1 MAKKSG
7 LKVDRKYTT
16 PGNPYNNITWEKR
29 SSKITNPDGSVVF
42 EMNDVE
48 IPSTWSQV
56 ATDIM
61 VSKYFRKAGVPQLD
75 ADGFELKDEN
85 GDTVLGP
92 ETSSRQVFD
101 RLAETWRHWGEKT
114 GYFATSD
121 DAQAF
126 EDELKYMLA
135 TQMAAPNSPQWFN
148 TGLNYKYNLTGPQQ
162 GFWYVDPKTGN
173 LTPGEDS
180 YSRPQPHACFIQSID
195 DDLVNEGGIMDLWVK
210 EARLFKFGS
219 GTGTNF
225 SNLRGEGEQLSGGG
239 VSSGVMSFLKIG
251 DRAAGAIKSGG
262 TTRRAAKMVILDL
275 DHPDIEDFIEWKAI
289 EEDKARALIAAGYPA
304 DFNGEAY
311 ATVSG
316 QNSNNSVKVP
326 TEFLTAIKEDGDW
339 DLIARTDGSVMKTVK
354 ARDLWNK
361 IADAAWRCAD
371 PGVQYDTTINEWHT
385 SPMGGRIRASNPCS
399 EYLFLDN
406 TACNLAS
413 LNLVKFYDDDTQ
425 IFDVASYKHALRIW
439 TIVLEIS
446 VEMAQFPSKEIAQGS
461 YDYRTLGLGYA
472 NLGSLLMRKGIAYDS
487 KLGRAIAGALTAM
500 LTGEA
505 YKASAE
511 MAGIVGPFPKYKEN
525 SKNMLRVMNNHR
537 KAAYDSNDYEGL
549 SHDLIA
555 IDQDLCP
562 EYLLEA
568 AQASWDDAVEL
579 GTKNGYRNAQA
590 TVLAP
595 TGTIGLLMDCDTT
608 GVEPDFALMKFKKLA
623 GGGYMKIANQSIGPA
638 LDALGYKSNEV
649 NEIINYVIGSMSLN
663 DSPYVNKKSLIEK
676 GLSEDDVAKIEDAL
690 PGAFE
695 IQHAFNVFVLGE
707 ETLKNLGIEEEAY
720 TSFDFNLLETL
731 GYSRNEIAQ
740 ANLHICGTQ
749 KIEGAPYLKDEHLD
763 VFDCAN
769 KCGKDGERF
778 IHYMG
783 HVRMMA
789 AAQPFISGA
798 ISKTVNMPNEASIE
812 DIEDCYYEAAKIGVK
827 AIAIY
832 RDGSKAS
839 QPLSA
844 SSDEGDSDESD
855 PEVSK
860 ILEEEAM
867 LVQGNYAPGT
877 SPTQAYAGANRPR
890 FLLPERREGWTQEAR
905 VAGHKVYL
913 RTGEYPD
920 GTLGEVFIDIAK
932 EGATLKGVLGCFAIA
947 VSKGLQYGVPLEEFV
962 DTFTFQTFEPRGMV
976 EGHENIK
983 MSNSIVDYVFRA
995 LGLEYLNRTDLVQV
1009 PPKATSNEVSETIE
1023 PVQEV
1028 EPAQKKT
1035 ETVEP
1040 VQEVEP
1046 VEIIQKTEVVEPV
1059 QEVETPSNVQNNET
1073 TSIVQETQFVTK
1085 IEDNDTVESVEA
1097 VSNSVTTVQE
1107 VLGDMMGDAPA
1118 CPDCGHITI
1127 RNGSCYKCL
1136 NCGNSLG
1143 CS

>member
-1 MAKKSG
+1 VAKNLG
-7 LKVDRKYTT
+7 LKVTRKYTSK
-16 PGNPYNNITWEKR
+16 GDPYKGIVWEKR
-29 SSKITNPDGSVVF
+29 TSKIANPDGSVVF
-42 EMNDVE
+42 KMDDVE

-61 VSKYFRKAGVPQLD
+61 VSKYFRKAGVPQVD
-75 ADGFELKDEN
+75 AEGNVVKDEN
-85 GDTVLGP
+85 GDVVLGS

-101 RLAETWRHWGEKT
+101 RLAETWRHWGETT
-114 GYFATSD
+114 GYFATKD

-148 TGLNYKYNLTGPQQ
+148 TGLNHKYDLTGPAQ
-162 GFWYVDPKTGN
+162 GFWYVNPKTGE
-173 LTPGEDS
+173 LVEADDS

-225 SNLRGEGEQLSGGG
+225 SHLRGEGEKLSGGG

-275 DHPDIEDFIEWKAI
+275 DHPDIETFIEWKAI

-316 QNSNNSVKVP
+316 QNSNNSVRVP
-326 TEFLTAIKEDGDW
+326 TEFLKAIEEDGDW
-339 DLIARTDGSVMKTVK
+339 ELTARTDGSVMKTVK

-361 IADAAWRCAD
+361 VADAAWKCAD

-385 SPMGGRIRASNPCS
+385 SPMGGKIRASNPCS

-413 LNLVKFYDDDTQ
+413 LNLVKFYDDEKQ
-425 IFDVASYKHALRIW
+425 EFDVVSYKHALRIW

-511 MAGIVGPFPKYKEN
+511 MAGIVGTFPKYKEN
-525 SKNMLRVMNNHR
+525 ADNMLRVMNNHR

-562 EYLLEA
+562 ADLLEA
-568 AQASWDDAVEL
+568 AQLSWDEAVEL
-579 GTKNGYRNAQA
+579 GSKNGYRNAQA

-638 LDALGYKSNEV
+638 LNALGYEANQV
-649 NEIINYVIGSMSLN
+649 TEIINYVIGSMSLES
-663 DSPYVNKKSLIEK
+663 SPYVNKKSLMEK
-676 GLSEDDVAKIEDAL
+676 GLSEEDIAKIEAAL

-707 ETLKNLGIEEEAY
+707 QTLKRLGIPEEEY

-731 GYSRNEIAQ
+731 GFSRNEIAQ
-740 ANLHICGTQ
+740 ANLDICGTQ

-798 ISKTVNMPNEASIE
+798 ISKTVNMPNEATIG
-812 DIEDCYYEAAKIGVK
+812 DIENCYFEAAKIGVK

-839 QPLSA
+839 QPLSS
-844 SSDEGDSDESD
+844 SSDDGDSEESD
-855 PEVSK
+855 PEVTK

-867 LVQGNYAPGT
+867 LIQGNFAPGT
-877 SPTQAYAGANRPR
+877 SPSRAYAGINRPR
-890 FLLPERREGWTQEAR
+890 FLLPERRDGWTQEAR
-905 VAGHKVYL
+905 IAGHKVYL

-983 MSNSIVDYVFRA
+983 MSNSIIDYVFRA
-995 LGLEYLNRTDLVQV
+995 LGLEYLDRTDIVQV
-1009 PPKATSNEVSETIE
+1009 PPKDKA
-1023 PVQEV
+1023 
-1028 EPAQKKT
+1028 KT
-1035 ETVEP
+1035 ETAP
-1040 VQEVEP
+1040 VA
-1046 VEIIQKTEVVEPV
+1046 KTETAPV
-1059 QEVETPSNVQNNET
+1059 AKTETAPVAKTET
-1073 TSIVQETQFVTK
+1073 APVAKTETAPVAKTETAPLEQA
-1085 IEDNDTVESVEA
+1085 E
-1097 VSNSVTTVQE
+1097 NSVATVQE

-1118 CPDCGHITI
+1118 CNECGHITI

>member
-7 LKVDRKYTT
+7 LKVERKYTT
-16 PGNPYNNITWEKR
+16 PGNPYNNIIWEKR

-61 VSKYFRKAGVPQLD
+61 VSKYFRKAGVPQVD
-75 ADGFELKDEN
+75 AEGLEVKNEH
-85 GDTVLGP
+85 GERVLGP

-114 GYFATSD
+114 GYFASSN

-148 TGLNYKYNLTGPQQ
+148 TGLNYKYDLTGPQQ

-326 TEFLTAIKEDGDW
+326 TEFLTAIQEDGDW

-413 LNLVKFYDDDTQ
+413 LNLVKFYDDETQ

-487 KLGRAIAGALTAM
+487 QLGRAIAGALTAM

-525 SKNMLRVMNNHR
+525 SENMLRVMNNHR

-555 IDQDLCP
+555 IDQEICP
-562 EYLLEA
+562 EYLLKA
-568 AQASWDDAVEL
+568 AQASWDDAVDL
-579 GTKNGYRNAQA
+579 GTKNGFRNAQA

-638 LDALGYKSNEV
+638 LDSLGYESGEV
-649 NEIINYVIGSMSLN
+649 KEIINYVIGSMSLN
-663 DSPYVNKKSLIEK
+663 DSPYINKNSLIEK
-676 GLSEDDVAKIEDAL
+676 GLSEEDVAKIEGAL

-749 KIEGAPYLKDEHLD
+749 KIEGAPYLKEEHLD

-890 FLLPERREGWTQEAR
+890 FLLPERRQGWTQEAR

-995 LGLEYLNRTDLVQV
+995 LGLEYLNRKDLVQV
-1009 PPKATSNEVSETIE
+1009 PPKETPDEVSEAVE
-1023 PVQEV
+1023 PVHGV

-1035 ETVEP
+1035 EAAEP
-1040 VQEVEP
+1040 VQEIEP
-1046 VEIIQKTEVVEPV
+1046 VEIIQKTEAVEPV
-1059 QEVETPSNVQNNET
+1059 HDVETPSNVQNSET
-1073 TSIVQETQFVTK
+1073 TSIVQETQFITK
-1085 IEDNDTVESVEA
+1085 TEEHDTVESVEA

-1118 CPDCGHITI
+1118 CYDCGHITI

>member
-1 MAKKSG
+1 MAKNTG
-7 LKVDRKYTT
+7 LKINRKYTS
-16 PGNPYNNITWEKR
+16 PGDPYKDIVWEKR
-29 SSKITNPDGSVVF
+29 SSKIANPDGSVVF
-42 EMNDVE
+42 EMDDVE

-61 VSKYFRKAGVPQLD
+61 VSKYFRKAGVPQTD
-75 ADGFELKDEN
+75 KNGNELKDDN
-85 GDTVLGP
+85 GEVVLGP
-92 ETSSRQVFD
+92 ETSSKQVFN
-101 RLAETWRHWGEKT
+101 RLAETWRHWGEET
-114 GYFATSD
+114 GYFATKE

-148 TGLNYKYNLTGPQQ
+148 TGLNYKYNLTGKAQ
-162 GFWYVDPKTGN
+162 GFWYVDPSTGE

-225 SNLRGEGEQLSGGG
+225 SNLRGEGEKLSGGG

-289 EEDKARALIAAGYPA
+289 EEDKARALINAGYPS
-304 DFNGEAY
+304 DYNGEAY

-316 QNSNNSVKVP
+316 QNSNNSVRVP
-326 TEFLTAIKEDGDW
+326 NEFIKALESDGDW
-339 DLIARTDGSVMKTVK
+339 ELTARTDGSTMKTVK
-354 ARDLWNK
+354 ARELWSK

-371 PGVQYDTTINEWHT
+371 PGVQFNTTINEWHT
-385 SPMGGRIRASNPCS
+385 SPAGGQIRASNPCS

-413 LNLVKFYDDDTQ
+413 LNLVKFYDDDKQ
-425 IFDVASYKHALRIW
+425 VFDVTSYKHALRIW
-439 TIVLEIS
+439 TVVLEIS

-487 KLGRAIAGALTAM
+487 ELGRAIAGALTAM

-505 YKASAE
+505 YKTSAE
-511 MAGIVGPFPKYKEN
+511 MASIVGPFPKYSEN
-525 SKNMLRVMNNHR
+525 KDNMLRVMGNHK
-537 KAAYDSNDYEGL
+537 KAAYDSGDYVGI
-549 SHDLIA
+549 SHNLLP

-562 EYLLEA
+562 DDLLKG
-568 AQASWDDAVEL
+568 AQDSWDGALEL
-579 GTKNGYRNAQA
+579 GEKYGYRNAQA

-638 LDALGYKSNEV
+638 LNALGYTSQQTE
-649 NEIINYVIGSMSLN
+649 EIIQYVIGSMSL
-663 DSPYVNKKSLIEK
+663 DGAPFVNKETLKSK
-676 GLSEDDVAKIEDAL
+676 GLNDKDIENIENSL
-690 PGAFE
+690 PGSFE
-695 IQHAFNVFVLGE
+695 IQHAFNVFVVGE
-707 ETLKNLGIEEEAY
+707 ETMQRLDIQEEEY
-720 TSFDFNLLETL
+720 TSFDFNLLEKL
-731 GYSRNEIAQ
+731 GFTKTEIAE
-740 ANLHICGTQ
+740 ANKFICGTQ
-749 KIEGAPYLKDEHLD
+749 TIEGAPHLKDQDLS

-798 ISKTVNMPNEASIE
+798 ISKTVNMPNEATIE
-812 DIEDCYYEAAKIGVK
+812 DIENCYFESAGLGIK

-844 SSDEGDSDESD
+844 SSDDGESDETD
-855 PEVSK
+855 PQVSE
-860 ILEEEAM
+860 IIESESM
-867 LVQGNYAPGT
+867 LMHGNYPAGT
-877 SPTQAYAGANRPR
+877 SPTKAYAGTTRPR

-905 VAGHKVYL
+905 IAGHKVYL

-995 LGLEYLNRTDLVQV
+995 LGLEYLNRTDIVQN
-1009 PPKATSNEVSETIE
+1009 PPEESPTAPVEESPTAPVQESPTAPVEETTEPVVEVQETEPPSSSKTSEVSNEV
-1023 PVQEV
+1023 
-1028 EPAQKKT
+1028 
-1035 ETVEP
+1035 
-1040 VQEVEP
+1040 
-1046 VEIIQKTEVVEPV
+1046 TEV
-1059 QEVETPSNVQNNET
+1059 
-1073 TSIVQETQFVTK
+1073 QFVTK
-1085 IEDNDTVESVEA
+1085 VKEVEA
-1097 VSNSVTTVQE
+1097 LDTTEVTSNSVTTVQE